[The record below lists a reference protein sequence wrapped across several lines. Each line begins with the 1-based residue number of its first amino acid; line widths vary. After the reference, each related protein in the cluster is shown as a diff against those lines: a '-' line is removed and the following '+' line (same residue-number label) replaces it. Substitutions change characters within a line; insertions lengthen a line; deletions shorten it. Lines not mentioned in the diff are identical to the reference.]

1 MFKTKFQHYAVLLLG
16 TAILAFGLFNV
27 HAQSKIT
34 EGGVLGM
41 TLLLRHHLGISPGI
55 SELCIDAV
63 CYLLGWK
70 LLGKAFVK
78 NAVIATVGFSL
89 FYSVFESC
97 GYILPD
103 LSATPVVAALLGAL
117 FVGVGVGLVVREGGA
132 AGGDDAI
139 ALIIN
144 KLSNCRIGLAY
155 LCTDLTILLLSLTYI
170 PLQKILCSLITV
182 TLSSFIIDRIGGWKK
197 KG

>member
-1 MFKTKFQHYAVLLLG
+1 MLKTNIKHYTILLLG

-27 HAQSKIT
+27 HAQCRIT

-41 TLLLRHHLGISPGI
+41 TLLLFHHFGISPGI
-55 SELCIDAV
+55 SELCIDAI

-70 LLGKAFVK
+70 LLGKAFIR
-78 NAVIATVGFSL
+78 NAAIATVGFAF
-89 FYSVFESC
+89 FYHVSEQI
-97 GYILPD
+97 GYLLPNF
-103 LSATPVVAALLGAL
+103 SATPIVAALLGAL

-139 ALIIN
+139 ALI
-144 KLSNCRIGLAY
+144 LSKIFGCRIGLAY
-155 LCTDLTILLLSLTYI
+155 LCTDLAVLLLSLTYI
-170 PLQKILCSLITV
+170 PLEKILYSLFTV
-182 TLSSFIIDRIGGWKK
+182 TLSSFIIDCIKEWKK